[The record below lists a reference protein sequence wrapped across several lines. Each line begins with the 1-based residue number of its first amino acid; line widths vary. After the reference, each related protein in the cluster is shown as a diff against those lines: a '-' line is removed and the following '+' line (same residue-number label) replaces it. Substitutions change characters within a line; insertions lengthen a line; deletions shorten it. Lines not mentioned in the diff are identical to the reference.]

1 MRVADVISGA
11 LKQFNGREQAVAIW
25 LLLAFVAALFNK
37 GIRGAIFA
45 FVRSL
50 FARRLIWIYTSATLW
65 FMAIIVVLEKTGMWN
80 SLLIKDTVM
89 WFVVTAFVLIF
100 NVNSAKEHFF
110 RDAVVDNLK
119 LTALLEFVSN
129 MYSFN
134 VWIELPLTLVIF
146 SFSMVGEVASM
157 KPEQAPVKRLT
168 ERVLSFI
175 RWAMLAFIVYKS
187 ISNFSELA
195 TWDTARSLVLPLIL
209 TIAFIPYVYALAL
222 QLAYDAVFSQ
232 VDFALGDD
240 RPLARFTRG
249 RLSKLCSN
257 SLARVKRVTGSSE
270 FNLWNLKS
278 EEDVL
283 DMIDRL
289 KRNEFRDSRSVSS

>member
-1 MRVADVISGA
+1 MRVAEAISNV
-11 LKQFNGREQAVAIW
+11 LKQFNGREQAAAIW
-25 LLLAFVAALFNK
+25 LLVALVAALFNK
-37 GIRGAIFA
+37 GIRGAILA

-65 FMAIIVVLEKTGMWN
+65 FVAIVVVLEKTGMWN

-89 WFVVTAFVLIF
+89 WFVGTAFVLIF
-100 NVNSAKEHFF
+100 NVNNAKEHFF

-129 MYSFN
+129 IYSFN

-146 SFSMVGEVASM
+146 SFSMVGEVASK
-157 KPEQAPVKRLT
+157 KPEYVPVKRLI
-168 ERVLSFI
+168 EGVLSFI
-175 RWAMLAFIVYKS
+175 GWAMLAFVVYKS

-222 QLAYDAVFSQ
+222 QLAYEVVFFR
-232 VDFALGDD
+232 VDFALRDN
-240 RPLARFTRG
+240 RPLARFARE

-257 SLARVKRVTGSSE
+257 SVARVKRVTDSSE
-270 FNLWNLKS
+270 FDPWNLKS
-278 EEDVL
+278 RKEVL

-289 KRNEFRDSRSVSS
+289 KRNEFRESRSVSS